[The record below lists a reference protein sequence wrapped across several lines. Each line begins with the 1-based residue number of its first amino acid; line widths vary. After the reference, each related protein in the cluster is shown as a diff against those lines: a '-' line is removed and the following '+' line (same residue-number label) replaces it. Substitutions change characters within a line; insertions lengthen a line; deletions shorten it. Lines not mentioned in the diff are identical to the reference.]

1 MTEDEETPQEWLHR
15 IMDTSSREASDYD
28 INLLGQF
35 ADGHAL
41 YAV

>member
-1 MTEDEETPQEWLHR
+1 MTEGEETPQEWLHR

-35 ADGHAL
+35 AEGHL
-41 YAV
+41 TKK